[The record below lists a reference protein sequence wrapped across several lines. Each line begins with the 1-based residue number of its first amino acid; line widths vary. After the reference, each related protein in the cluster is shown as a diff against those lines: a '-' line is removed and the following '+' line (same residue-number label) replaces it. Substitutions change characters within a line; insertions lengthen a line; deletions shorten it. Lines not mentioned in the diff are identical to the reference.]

1 MLLPAQET
9 ARCASVCVVV
19 VATVFGG
26 DLERESNFTRA
37 LASILAL
44 DFPTSLHVCGS
55 NQIPVCFYSFP
66 FSAGCSHRIS
76 FTSGGR
82 GLRAGAAI
90 GARRP
95 QESHHRHTGGTEA
108 SARCCKLQV
117 LSGAELHVTKWPV
130 HCGKELPSRA
140 QQLGEAANPGGKVV
154 CEVVEFFPFFFFF
167 SFKNLL

>member
-1 MLLPAQET
+1 VLLPAQET
-9 ARCASVCVVV
+9 ARCASVCVLV
-19 VATVFGG
+19 VAAVLGG

-44 DFPTSLHVCGS
+44 DFRTSLHVCGS

-130 HCGKELPSRA
+130 HCGKELPCAAARRSGESRWE
-140 QQLGEAANPGGKVV
+140 GCPRGRGVF
-154 CEVVEFFPFFFFF
+154 FFPFLF
-167 SFKNLL
+167 SFKKLL